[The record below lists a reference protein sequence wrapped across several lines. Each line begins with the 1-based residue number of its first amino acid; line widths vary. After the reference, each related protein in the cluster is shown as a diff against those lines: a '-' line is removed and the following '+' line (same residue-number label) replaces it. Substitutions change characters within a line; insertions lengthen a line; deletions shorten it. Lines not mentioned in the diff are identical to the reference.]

1 MSKFLKNVKEIIKA
15 EKFVLLFIV
24 FISATLIYLLVKS
37 PSIKTTTEIQL
48 DKSQILDS
56 TTLQVDSTLN
66 DTLILK
72 VGG

>member
-24 FISATLIYLLVKS
+24 FISAMLIYLLVKS

-48 DKSQILDS
+48 DGEAVDS
-56 TTLQVDSTLN
+56 ATIQVDSLPI
-66 DTLILK
+66 DTLRLDSIQ
-72 VGG
+72 